1 MADDDALV
9 STGWLA
15 AHLDHPQLRLI
26 DASFKMPGATPHPRE
41 DFLSAHIPGAVFFDV
56 DDISDHASTLP
67 HMFPSSTQF
76 ARDVAALGVGSD
88 HDVVVYDS
96 GSWMAAP
103 RVWWM
108 FRTFGHANVRV
119 LDGGLKKWR
128 AEGRPVAS
136 GAPASS
142 STAQFEARF
151 DPQRLRAKAE
161 LIANLAARREQVVDA
176 RARERF
182 EGAVVEPWQGRR
194 SGRIPGSYNVP
205 FGTLL
210 DAQTGAMKSLDEI
223 GAAFA
228 AAAVD
233 LTQPIVT
240 SCGSGVSAAVL
251 TLALFRLGVRES
263 ALYDGSWAEWGLP
276 DGPEVE
282 VGPRAG

>member
-41 DFLSAHIPGAVFFDV
+41 DFLGAHIPGAVFFDV
-56 DDISDHASTLP
+56 DAIADHAGSLP

-76 ARDVAALGVGSD
+76 ACDVAALGVGSD

-128 AEGRPVAS
+128 AEGRPLAS
-136 GAPASS
+136 GAPAPSRP
-142 STAQFEARF
+142 AQFEARF

-182 EGAVVEPWQGRR
+182 EGAVVEPWPGRR

-210 DAQTGAMKSLDEI
+210 DAQTGAMKGLDDI
-223 GAAFA
+223 RAAFETA
-228 AAAVD
+228 GVD
-233 LTQPIVT
+233 LARPIVT